1 MKKYNAVFSVILAGV
16 LWGLIGIFIKKLAG
30 FGFDSIQ
37 IAFIRMLIASVSFT
51 LFILIKDR
59 SLLKINIKDIW
70 MFIGTGIISVSLF
83 NICYF
88 YTIIHSEASLAVVL
102 LYTSP
107 VFVVL
112 ISALLFKERIT
123 LIKVIALI
131 LSFAGC
137 VLTAGLL
144 GGVKVRPFI
153 ILTGV
158 ASGLFYALYSIFG
171 KYALKKYSTYT
182 VTAWTFIFGLI
193 GDLFISKPVETVSTA
208 VHNPQAVL
216 WCLGIGIVSTVLPY
230 FFYTKGL
237 DNLES
242 GKAAILVAVEPLV
255 GAVIGMVF
263 LNESHSVLKIT
274 GVFLIVLSIVLL
286 NININEVKKDEN

>member
-1 MKKYNAVFSVILAGV
+1 M
-16 LWGLIGIFIKKLAG
+16 
-30 FGFDSIQ
+30 
-37 IAFIRMLIASVSFT
+37 
-51 LFILIKDR
+51 
-59 SLLKINIKDIW
+59 
-70 MFIGTGIISVSLF
+70 
-83 NICYF
+83 
-88 YTIIHSEASLAVVL
+88 
-102 LYTSP
+102 
-107 VFVVL
+107 VL

-171 KYALKKYSTYT
+171 KYALKKYSTYA

-193 GDLFISKPVETVSTA
+193 GDLFISKPVETVSTS